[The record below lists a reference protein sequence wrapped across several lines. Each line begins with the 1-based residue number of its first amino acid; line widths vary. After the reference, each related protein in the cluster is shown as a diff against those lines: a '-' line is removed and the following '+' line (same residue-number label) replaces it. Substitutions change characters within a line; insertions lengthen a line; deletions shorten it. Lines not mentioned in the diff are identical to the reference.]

1 MTLANARHA
10 VALARAVDLLRKSPE
25 PGETQKAALHALV
38 ALAANSSATF
48 RFYAGELTVDGWII
62 PIADP
67 RLAEFAKRLAA
78 QDVAEIVIAQGAG
91 PDEMLALARGL
102 AADPG
107 QGRIKEKL
115 RDAGSTRIM
124 VVMHQP
130 LYGAQGQRSVAEAF
144 EKVKQDEVL
153 TSQWNK
159 FLETGAKAESERM
172 ASWGPSVR
180 GGGEA
185 AGGVRSAPD
194 AAATAKPPAAVPP
207 ATAAP
212 AAPPPVAP
220 MPQVI
225 AEPLALRVESPLE
238 VALASFAA
246 DPYGED
252 TLARLTQLS
261 RQVQDAFSQD
271 RVAEAID
278 AVSTLVDLEA
288 RAPDPRVRGH
298 YAVIFG
304 RVLTRASLEK
314 AAVHLLEP
322 RRRDRV
328 ATVLR
333 RSPELAAE
341 LLVTLL
347 TAAHTLGERVQ
358 YVAVLRD
365 LPQGTDRLL
374 ALMSTRTDWQL
385 ARNLAEVA
393 GEARVDAAVGYLARF
408 LEYHDERLRRVALV
422 AMAKIGSA
430 ATAEPLGDVLKS
442 DTPELR
448 SLVVSNIGGAH
459 ARPLAALLSAHA
471 ERERNPDILRECF
484 RALGRIGTPEAIE
497 ALERAAGLRA
507 TFLRRNKTARAAAED
522 VLRALGRGEPPQV
535 R

>member
-25 PGETQKAALHALV
+25 PGEPQKAALHALV
-38 ALAANSSATF
+38 ALAAQSSATF
-48 RFYAGELTVDGWII
+48 RFYAGELTVDGWVI

-144 EKVKQDEVL
+144 EKVKQDEAL
-153 TSQWNK
+153 TSQWNR

-172 ASWGPSVR
+172 ASWGPAVR

-185 AGGVRSAPD
+185 AGGVSPAPD
-194 AAATAKPPAAVPP
+194 AAPAAKPPAVVPP
-207 ATAAP
+207 ATVAP
-212 AAPPPVAP
+212 AAPRPVAP
-220 MPQVI
+220 LPQVI
-225 AEPLALRVESPLE
+225 AEPLTLRVESPLG
-238 VALASFAA
+238 VALASFVA
-246 DPYGED
+246 DPLGGD
-252 TLARLTQLS
+252 TLGRLTQLS
-261 RQVQDAFSQD
+261 RQVQDAFSQG

-278 AVSTLVDLEA
+278 AVSTLVDLEEKT
-288 RAPDPRVRGH
+288 PDPRVRSH
-298 YAVIFG
+298 YSIVFG
-304 RVLTRASLEK
+304 RILTRASLDK
-314 AAVHLLEP
+314 AAAHLLEP

-333 RSPELAAE
+333 RSPELAAD
-341 LLVTLL
+341 LLVNLL

-358 YVAVLRD
+358 YVALLRD

-374 ALMSTRTDWQL
+374 TLISKRTDWQL
-385 ARNLAEVA
+385 ARNLAEA
-393 GEARVDAAVGYLARF
+393 IGEVRVEAAVPYLARF

-430 ATAEPLGDVLKS
+430 ATIEPLREVLRS
-442 DTPELR
+442 APPELR
-448 SLVVSNIGGAH
+448 SVVVASIGAQ
-459 ARPLAALLSAHA
+459 ARPLAGLVADHA
-471 ERERNPDILRECF
+471 ERERNPDIIRECF
-484 RALGRIGTPEAIE
+484 RALGRIGTPEAID
-497 ALERAAGLRA
+497 ALERAAGRRA
-507 TFLRRNKTARAAAED
+507 TFSRRNRAARATAEE
-522 VLRALGRGEPPQV
+522 VLRALGRGEPPQA

>member
-1 MTLANARHA
+1 MTLANARYA

-25 PGETQKAALHALV
+25 PGEPQKAALHALV
-38 ALAANSSATF
+38 ALTAKSSATF
-48 RFYAGELTVDGWII
+48 RLYAGELTVDGWVI

-67 RLAEFAKRLAA
+67 RLAEFAKRLAD

-91 PDEMLALARGL
+91 PDELLALARGL
-102 AADPG
+102 AADSG
-107 QGRIKEKL
+107 MGRIKEKL

-130 LYGAQGQRSVAEAF
+130 LYDVHGGRSVAEAF
-144 EKVKQDEVL
+144 AKVKFDQAVA
-153 TSQWNK
+153 SQWNE
-159 FLETGAKAESERM
+159 FLEHGAKVESERM
-172 ASWGPSVR
+172 ASWGPVVR
-180 GGGEA
+180 GAGEA
-185 AGGVRSAPD
+185 AGGVGSAPG
-194 AAATAKPPAAVPP
+194 AAATAQPPAAVPP
-207 ATAAP
+207 ATAVP
-212 AAPPPVAP
+212 AAPS
-220 MPQVI
+220 
-225 AEPLALRVESPLE
+225 AEPPTLQGDSPLNA
-238 VALASFAA
+238 ALVGFTA
-246 DPYGED
+246 DPYGPD
-252 TLARLTQLS
+252 TLARLTRLS

-288 RAPDPRVRGH
+288 KAPDARVRGH

-304 RVLTRASLEK
+304 LVLTRTSLEK

-347 TAAHTLGERVQ
+347 TDAHTLGERIQ
-358 YVAVLRD
+358 YFAVLRD
-365 LPQGTDRLL
+365 LPRGTDRLL
-374 ALMSTRTDWQL
+374 ALISARTDWQL
-385 ARNLAEVA
+385 TRNLVEVA
-393 GEARVDAAVGYLARF
+393 GEARVDAAVPYLARF
-408 LEYHDERLRRVALV
+408 LEDHDERLRRAALV

-430 ATAEPLGDVLKS
+430 ATIEPLRDVLKS
-442 DTPELR
+442 GTPELC

-459 ARPLAALLSAHA
+459 ARPLAALLAAHA

-497 ALERAAGLRA
+497 ALECAAGRRA
-507 TFLRRNKTARAAAED
+507 TFSRRNKAARAAAGD
-522 VLRALGRGEPPQV
+522 VLRALGRGEPPLV

>member
-25 PGETQKAALHALV
+25 PGEPQKAALHALV
-38 ALAANSSATF
+38 ALAAKSSATF
-48 RFYAGELTVDGWII
+48 RFYAGELTVDGWVI
-62 PIADP
+62 PTSDP
-67 RLAEFAKRLAA
+67 CLAEFAKRLAA

-91 PDEMLALARGL
+91 PDELLALARGL

-107 QGRIKEKL
+107 LGRIKEKL

-130 LYGAQGQRSVAEAF
+130 LYGVQGERSVAEAF
-144 EKVKQDEVL
+144 EKVKQDEAL

-159 FLETGAKAESERM
+159 FLEHGAQMESERM
-172 ASWGPSVR
+172 ASWGPVVR
-180 GGGEA
+180 GVGET
-185 AGGVRSAPD
+185 AGGVGSAPD

-207 ATAAP
+207 AP
-212 AAPPPVAP
+212 AAPTAP
-220 MPQVI
+220 SAASPSPEV
-225 AEPLALRVESPLE
+225 AEPPTLQGESSLGAALV
-238 VALASFAA
+238 SFVA
-246 DPYGED
+246 DPYGPD
-252 TLARLTQLS
+252 TLGRLTQLS

-278 AVSTLVDLEA
+278 AVSTLVDLEEKTS
-288 RAPDPRVRGH
+288 DPRVRGH
-298 YAVIFG
+298 YAIIFG

-328 ATVLR
+328 AIVLR
-333 RSPELAAE
+333 RSPELAAD
-341 LLVTLL
+341 LLVNLL
-347 TAAHTLGERVQ
+347 TAAHTLGERIQ

-374 ALMSTRTDWQL
+374 TLISKRTDWQL
-385 ARNLAEVA
+385 ARNLAEVI
-393 GEARVDAAVGYLARF
+393 GEARVDAAVPYLARF

-430 ATAEPLGDVLKS
+430 ATAEPLRDVLKS
-442 DTPELR
+442 DTPEMR

-459 ARPLAALLSAHA
+459 ARPLAAPLAAHA
-471 ERERNPDILRECF
+471 ERERNPDILRECL

-497 ALERAAGLRA
+497 ALERAAGRRT
-507 TFLRRNKTARAAAED
+507 TFSRRHKAARVAAEE
-522 VLRALGRGEPPQV
+522 VLRALGRAEPPRV

>member
-10 VALARAVDLLRKSPE
+10 VALARAVDLLRKSPG
-25 PGETQKAALHALV
+25 PGEPQKAALHALV
-38 ALAANSSATF
+38 ALSAKSSATF
-48 RFYAGELTVDGWII
+48 RFYAGELTVDGWVI
-62 PIADP
+62 PISDP

-91 PDEMLALARGL
+91 PDELLALARGL

-107 QGRIKEKL
+107 LGRIKEKL

-130 LYGAQGQRSVAEAF
+130 LHGVHGERSVAEAF
-144 EKVKQDEVL
+144 EKVKFDEAVA
-153 TSQWNK
+153 SQWNK
-159 FLETGAKAESERM
+159 FLEHGAKTESERM
-172 ASWGPSVR
+172 ASWGPAVR
-180 GGGEA
+180 GAGEA
-185 AGGVRSAPD
+185 AGGVGPAPD
-194 AAATAKPPAAVPP
+194 AAATAKPRAAVPP

-212 AAPPPVAP
+212 TAPSAGSPPP
-220 MPQVI
+220 QV
-225 AEPLALRVESPLE
+225 AEPLTLRVESPLG
-238 VALASFAA
+238 ATLASFVA
-246 DPYGED
+246 DPFGPD
-252 TLARLTQLS
+252 TLGRLTQLS

-278 AVSTLVDLEA
+278 AVSALADLEEKTL
-288 RAPDPRVRGH
+288 DPRVRGH
-298 YAVIFG
+298 YAIVFG

-341 LLVTLL
+341 LLVNLL
-347 TAAHTLGERVQ
+347 TAAHNLGERIQ

-374 ALMSTRTDWQL
+374 TLISKRTDWQL
-385 ARNLAEVA
+385 ARNLAEA
-393 GEARVDAAVGYLARF
+393 IGEARVDAAVPYLTRF

-430 ATAEPLGDVLKS
+430 ATAEPLREVLRS
-442 DTPELR
+442 GPPELR

-459 ARPLAALLSAHA
+459 ARPLAALLAAHA
-471 ERERNPDILRECF
+471 EGERNPDILRECF
-484 RALGRIGTPEAIE
+484 RALGRVGTPEAIE
-497 ALERAAGLRA
+497 ALERAAGRRA
-507 TFLRRNKTARAAAED
+507 TFFRRTKAARAAAED
-522 VLRALGRGEPPQV
+522 VLRALGRGEPPRV

>member
-1 MTLANARHA
+1 MTLANARYA

-25 PGETQKAALHALV
+25 PGEPQKAALHALV
-38 ALAANSSATF
+38 ALTAKSSATF
-48 RFYAGELTVDGWII
+48 RFYAGELTVDGWVI

-67 RLAEFAKRLAA
+67 RLAEFAKRLAD

-91 PDEMLALARGL
+91 PDELLALARGL
-102 AADPG
+102 AADSG
-107 QGRIKEKL
+107 MGRIKEKL

-130 LYGAQGQRSVAEAF
+130 LYDVHGGRSVAEAF
-144 EKVKQDEVL
+144 AKVKFDQAVA
-153 TSQWNK
+153 SQWNE
-159 FLETGAKAESERM
+159 FLEHGAKVESERM
-172 ASWGPSVR
+172 ASWGPVVR
-180 GGGEA
+180 GAGEA
-185 AGGVRSAPD
+185 PGGVGSAPG
-194 AAATAKPPAAVPP
+194 AAATAQPPAAVPP
-207 ATAAP
+207 ATAVP
-212 AAPPPVAP
+212 AAPS
-220 MPQVI
+220 
-225 AEPLALRVESPLE
+225 AEPPTLQGDSPLNA
-238 VALASFAA
+238 ALVGFVA
-246 DPYGED
+246 DPYGPD
-252 TLARLTQLS
+252 TLARLTRLS

-288 RAPDPRVRGH
+288 KAPDPRVRGH

-304 RVLTRASLEK
+304 LVLTRTSLER

-347 TAAHTLGERVQ
+347 TDAHTLGERIQ
-358 YVAVLRD
+358 YFAVLRD
-365 LPQGTDRLL
+365 LPRGTDRLL
-374 ALMSTRTDWQL
+374 ALISTRTDWQL
-385 ARNLAEVA
+385 TRNLVEVA
-393 GEARVDAAVGYLARF
+393 GEARVDAAVPYLARF
-408 LEYHDERLRRVALV
+408 LEDHDERLRRAALV

-430 ATAEPLGDVLKS
+430 ATTEPLRDVLKS
-442 DTPELR
+442 GTPELR

-459 ARPLAALLSAHA
+459 ARPLAALLAAHA

-497 ALERAAGLRA
+497 ALECAAGRRA
-507 TFLRRNKTARAAAED
+507 TFSRRTKAARAAAGD

>member
-1 MTLANARHA
+1 MTLANARYA

-25 PGETQKAALHALV
+25 PGEPQKAALHALV
-38 ALAANSSATF
+38 ALTAKSSATF
-48 RFYAGELTVDGWII
+48 RFYSGELTVDGWVI

-67 RLAEFAKRLAA
+67 RLAEFAKRLAD

-91 PDEMLALARGL
+91 PDELLALARGL
-102 AADPG
+102 AAG
-107 QGRIKEKL
+107 SGMGRIKEKL

-130 LYGAQGQRSVAEAF
+130 LYDVHGGRSVAEAF
-144 EKVKQDEVL
+144 AKVKFDQAVA
-153 TSQWNK
+153 SQWNE
-159 FLETGAKAESERM
+159 FLEHGAKVESERM
-172 ASWGPSVR
+172 ASWGPVGR
-180 GGGEA
+180 GAGKA
-185 AGGVRSAPD
+185 AGGGSAPD
-194 AAATAKPPAAVPP
+194 AAATAQPPAAVPP
-207 ATAAP
+207 ATAVP
-212 AAPPPVAP
+212 AAPS
-220 MPQVI
+220 
-225 AEPLALRVESPLE
+225 AEPPTLQGDSPLNA
-238 VALASFAA
+238 ALVGFTA
-246 DPYGED
+246 DPYGPD
-252 TLARLTQLS
+252 TLARLTRLS

-288 RAPDPRVRGH
+288 KAPDARVRGH

-304 RVLTRASLEK
+304 LVLTRTSLEK

-347 TAAHTLGERVQ
+347 TDAHTLGERIQ

-365 LPQGTDRLL
+365 LPRGTDRLL
-374 ALMSTRTDWQL
+374 ALISTRTDWQL
-385 ARNLAEVA
+385 TRNLVEVA
-393 GEARVDAAVGYLARF
+393 GEARVDAAVPYLARF
-408 LEYHDERLRRVALV
+408 LEDHDERLRRAALV
-422 AMAKIGSA
+422 AMARIGSA
-430 ATAEPLGDVLKS
+430 ATIEPLRDVLKS
-442 DTPELR
+442 GAPELR
-448 SLVVSNIGGAH
+448 SLVVSNIGGPH
-459 ARPLAALLSAHA
+459 ARPLAALLATHA

-497 ALERAAGLRA
+497 ALECAAGRRA
-507 TFLRRNKTARAAAED
+507 TFSRRTKAARASAGD

>member
-1 MTLANARHA
+1 MTLANARYA

-25 PGETQKAALHALV
+25 PGEPQKAALHALV
-38 ALAANSSATF
+38 ALTAKSSATF
-48 RFYAGELTVDGWII
+48 RLYAGELTVDGWVI

-67 RLAEFAKRLAA
+67 RLAEFAKRLAD

-91 PDEMLALARGL
+91 PDELLALARGL
-102 AADPG
+102 AADSG
-107 QGRIKEKL
+107 MGRIKEKL

-130 LYGAQGQRSVAEAF
+130 LYDVHGGRSVAEAF
-144 EKVKQDEVL
+144 AKVKFDQAV
-153 TSQWNK
+153 TSQWNE
-159 FLETGAKAESERM
+159 FLEHGAKVESERM
-172 ASWGPSVR
+172 ASWGPVVR
-180 GGGEA
+180 GAGEA
-185 AGGVRSAPD
+185 AGGVGSAPG
-194 AAATAKPPAAVPP
+194 AAATAQPPAAVPP
-207 ATAAP
+207 ATAVP
-212 AAPPPVAP
+212 AAPS
-220 MPQVI
+220 
-225 AEPLALRVESPLE
+225 AEPPTLQGDSPLNA
-238 VALASFAA
+238 ALVGFTA
-246 DPYGED
+246 DPYGPD
-252 TLARLTQLS
+252 TLARLTRLS

-288 RAPDPRVRGH
+288 KAPDARVRGH

-304 RVLTRASLEK
+304 LVLTRTSLEK

-347 TAAHTLGERVQ
+347 TDAHTLGERIQ
-358 YVAVLRD
+358 YFAVLRD
-365 LPQGTDRLL
+365 LPRGTDRLL
-374 ALMSTRTDWQL
+374 ALISTRTDWQ
-385 ARNLAEVA
+385 ATRNLVELA
-393 GEARVDAAVGYLARF
+393 GEARVDAAVPYLARF
-408 LEYHDERLRRVALV
+408 LEDHDERLRRAALV

-430 ATAEPLGDVLKS
+430 ATIEPLRDVLKS
-442 DTPELR
+442 GTPELC

-459 ARPLAALLSAHA
+459 ARPLAALLAAHA

-497 ALERAAGLRA
+497 ALECAAGRRA
-507 TFLRRNKTARAAAED
+507 TFSRRTTAARASAGD